1 MRFLTTILCVLAL
14 FSCKPHASIVMRE
27 GQVTYDTFRQQ
38 QKTFNSSDGAISYID
53 RGHGEQVLL
62 LLHGI
67 PTSGWL
73 YRKMVDPL
81 VAQGYRVIV
90 PDMLGYGSSDNPK
103 GYEVYSEENHAKR
116 ILELMN
122 SLNINSWSHVMHDA
136 GGLWTWE
143 LLKKDPSKIDK
154 LILLNTIVYKEGF
167 DPPVRLKKGIIA
179 RTAMWAY
186 RNGITTNIMLKSLF
200 DAGILENNLNE
211 ADVKGYKKPLQEGKT
226 KGMYYFFTQTCNS
239 LPDYKPMIKELKIP
253 AAVIWGKYD
262 SFLRIEPQIE
272 MLKEDLSIKDKDFH
286 IIEAEHF
293 IQEEKPE
300 EVVKFILDFL
310 K

>member
-1 MRFLTTILCVLAL
+1 MRFLITILCGLAL

-53 RGHGEQVLL
+53 RGQGEQVLL